1 MRCQS
6 NAVDDRMVIRPDY
19 FHIGVGECPTDTY
32 WLFAGVKIYIG
43 LKQLFSN
50 ADTITD
56 FGLIVILLGKTDA
69 DRVFVVNGRNYS
81 ITKII
86 KHVKYILVCKKCNHT
101 LPNYLKVISGL
112 TACDYD
118 LAEIIALK
126 LGYVNK
132 EHDAIKNG
140 CSLSEYTLV
149 ADYDTLRERALGIK
163 ISIDRISEF
172 VQV

>member
-1 MRCQS
+1 MISYTMCAVKVR
-6 NAVDDRMVIRPDY
+6 NAKLRNY
-19 FHIGVGECPTDTY
+19 
-32 WLFAGVKIYIG
+32 

-56 FGLIVILLGKTDA
+56 FRLIVILLGKTDA
-69 DRVFVVNGRNYS
+69 DCVFVVNSRNYS

-118 LAEIIALK
+118 LAERIALK

-132 EHDAIKNG
+132 EHNAIKNG

-149 ADYDTLRERALGIK
+149 ADYDTLRERALGKK
-163 ISIDRISEF
+163 ISIDRISEYCAG
-172 VQV
+172 VENLISDWGKVVVSE